1 MTSNPYQVGL
11 LVVGGFSAVV
21 AFMLWVVHGQVT
33 DYTTWDAE
41 LTGALTYW
49 SELLIQVFVI
59 CTVGAA
65 VIAGVAWRQRR
76 TAAAD
81 AEQST
86 PASEN
91 V

>member
-41 LTGALTYW
+41 LAGALTYW
-49 SELLIQVFVI
+49 TSLLVQVFVV

-65 VIAGVAWRQRR
+65 VIAGVAWSLRR
-76 TAAAD
+76 TAATR
-81 AEQST
+81 AEQ
-86 PASEN
+86 PARASEN
-91 V
+91 D